1 MSHNPALADA
11 SITQYMSNHNMT
23 AGEVVQQLRNRV
35 EEATGLT
42 LSAGIAPNRMFA
54 KICSDKNKPNGQF
67 ELQFDRFTITRFMR
81 DMPVR

>member
-1 MSHNPALADA
+1 MKTTSLLTI

-23 AGEVVQQLRNRV
+23 AGEVVQDLRSRV

-42 LSAGIAPNRMFA
+42 VSAGVAPNRMLA

-67 ELQFDRFTITRFMR
+67 ELQFDRATITKFMR